1 MFYGVIPE
9 FHQKVFDDT
18 MCALQYLY
26 SKVCRM
32 EIKRESGGQ
41 LARYRTAI
49 LPDISKRRA
58 GLVKSDAVSVRRRQF
73 LREGIRILGIGVVYF
88 FWVCITGVGIPCPFR
103 LLTGYLCP
111 GCGITH
117 YCIALLQF
125 RFADAYSA
133 NPFLFVLMPFFI
145 PYGIYRAHRV
155 IQTGR
160 TEYSRAEIGLLLVT
174 LVGVIVFAVYRN
186 L

>member
-18 MCALQYLY
+18 MCALQYFY

-174 LVGVIVFAVYRN
+174 LVGAIVFAVYRN